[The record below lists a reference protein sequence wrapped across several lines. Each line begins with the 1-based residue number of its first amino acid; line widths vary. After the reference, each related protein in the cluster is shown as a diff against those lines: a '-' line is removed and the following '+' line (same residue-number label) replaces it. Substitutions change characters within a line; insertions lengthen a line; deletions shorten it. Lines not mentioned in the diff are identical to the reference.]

1 MNTEEI
7 KEGKTIAIIAY
18 ITFVG
23 ALIALSMNADAKN
36 SFARFHIR
44 QAVGIH
50 LIQISLGLILNGFD
64 SLLVT
69 TPFLIFILVLWV
81 FGLANAIQGSI
92 RPIPIVGPL
101 FQKWFKFI

>member
-1 MNTEEI
+1 MNTQEI

-18 ITFVG
+18 MTFVG
-23 ALIALSMNADAKN
+23 ALIALSMNSDAKN
-36 SFARFHIR
+36 NYARFHIK

-64 SLLVT
+64 SLLVIA
-69 TPFLIFILVLWV
+69 PFLIFVLVLWV
-81 FGLANAIQGSI
+81 FGLANAIQGSTQ
-92 RPIPIVGPL
+92 PIPLVGSL